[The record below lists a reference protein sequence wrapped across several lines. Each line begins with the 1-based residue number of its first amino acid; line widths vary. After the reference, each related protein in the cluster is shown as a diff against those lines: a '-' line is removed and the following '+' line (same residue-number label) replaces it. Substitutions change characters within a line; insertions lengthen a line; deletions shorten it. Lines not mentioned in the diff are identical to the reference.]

1 MTIEIPHKITVK
13 DIEQAEFETFKEA
26 QLERFPDEF
35 RTIKK
40 DMSLSKHSKLLPLNP
55 IVADNLIRVGGKIVQ
70 SYLPFEQKHQILFT
84 KEHFL
89 STLLV
94 LDNHERNCHI
104 GREQTL
110 SLLRESVW
118 IIKGKALVRKV
129 IQNCSFGKQQQVT
142 PQSPIMSNLA
152 EARLAINQPP
162 FTNTGIDYFGPL
174 TVKQGRRTRSTDGTC
189 KRYGAIFTCLNARAV
204 HIELVGNL
212 STNTFILALR
222 RFISSRGHPKNSF
235 SDNGTNFTGAQR
247 ELAKSLKSLDQ
258 DKIEAKLTPQ
268 KNQLE
273 FYPTS

>member
-1 MTIEIPHKITVK
+1 
-13 DIEQAEFETFKEA
+13 
-26 QLERFPDEF
+26 
-35 RTIKK
+35 
-40 DMSLSKHSKLLPLNP
+40 MSLSKHSKLLPLNP
-55 IVADNLIRVGGKIVQ
+55 IVVDNLIRVGGRIGQ
-70 SYLPFEQKHQILFT
+70 SHLPFAQKYQILLT

-94 LDNHERNCHI
+94 LDKHERNYHI

-129 IQNCSFGKQQQVT
+129 IQNFSFGKQQRVT

-174 TVKQGRRTRSTDGTC
+174 TVKQGRRTRSTDGTS
-189 KRYGAIFTCLNARAV
+189 KRYGAIFTCLSTRAV

-212 STNTFILALR
+212 STDNFILALR
-222 RFISSRGHPKNSF
+222 QFISRRGHPKNIF
-235 SDNGTNFTGAQR
+235 SDNGTNFTGA
-247 ELAKSLKSLDQ
+247 
-258 DKIEAKLTPQ
+258 
-268 KNQLE
+268 
-273 FYPTS
+273 